1 MRAGARSHQAV
12 CRSSFQASGGWG
24 RVDSLRMAQ
33 CALGTCRALFYLCRR
48 HDRGQRYCSRQCSAQ
63 ARRQSQREAGRR
75 YARSFAGRWAAAR
88 RQARRRERRGR
99 KVTQQGSPPLGG
111 AGTLAPPTPE
121 VAMEATT
128 FRVGLEPTD
137 ADRRDEKGSGRGP
150 GAEAEEVQAGKGA
163 VASERAPAG
172 AASGARCAVC
182 GCRADFVRPG
192 PWVPRGGPRARRA
205 PW

>member
-1 MRAGARSHQAV
+1 
-12 CRSSFQASGGWG
+12 
-24 RVDSLRMAQ
+24 MAQ

-128 FRVGLEPTD
+128 FGVGLEPTD
-137 ADRRDEKGSGRGP
+137 ADRREEKGTGP
-150 GAEAEEVQAGKGA
+150 GAQADEVQAGKGTAHA
-163 VASERAPAG
+163 VRAGTSEG
-172 AASGARCAVC
+172 GIGARCAVC
-182 GCRADFVRPG
+182 GWRADFVRHG
-192 PWVPRGGPRARRA
+192 TWVPRGGPRARRA